1 MNAAMAVGCALLQ
14 TENGIRVSP
23 LFQAGLCTPAL
34 GSPLNV
40 STHFQYFPDFGLG
53 HESAAGWAAYVSQAL
68 SAKKGQE
75 GGLSIV
81 GCHFYVIWKV
91 SCGFRKGGHCS
102 SQMIAGGSG
111 VRLPAVSWNGK
122 DLRERQV

>member
-23 LFQAGLCTPAL
+23 LFQAGLCAPAL

-68 SAKKGQE
+68 SAKKRPGR
-75 GGLSIV
+75 
-81 GCHFYVIWKV
+81 W
-91 SCGFRKGGHCS
+91 
-102 SQMIAGGSG
+102 
-111 VRLPAVSWNGK
+111 P
-122 DLRERQV
+122 

>member
-1 MNAAMAVGCALLQ
+1 MSQLTSNTSQTLGLAMNLL
-14 TENGIRVSP
+14 
-23 LFQAGLCTPAL
+23 QAGLHMYLRHCL
-34 GSPLNV
+34 
-40 STHFQYFPDFGLG
+40 Q
-53 HESAAGWAAYVSQAL
+53 
-68 SAKKGQE
+68 KKGQE

-122 DLRERQV
+122 GLRERQV